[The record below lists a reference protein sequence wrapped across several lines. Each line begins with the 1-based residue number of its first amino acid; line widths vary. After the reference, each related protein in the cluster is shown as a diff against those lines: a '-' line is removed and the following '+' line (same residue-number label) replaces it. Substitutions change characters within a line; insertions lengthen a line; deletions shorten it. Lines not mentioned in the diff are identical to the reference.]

1 MDFRHNGRN
10 VLRAAAV
17 TCVWNGYRNKSRS
30 AQKVDSGEENVLA
43 LPAWTRTRDLSTGT
57 SATLYQR
64 TVRAHSYVPA
74 RKNIVSVTQKYAKVG
89 AGGLEP
95 K

>member
-1 MDFRHNGRN
+1 MDFWQNGRN
-10 VLRAAAV
+10 LLRAAAV
-17 TCVWNGYRNKSRS
+17 TRGWNGYRNKSRS
-30 AQKVDSGEENVLA
+30 AQKVDSGEENFLTV
-43 LPAWTRTRDLSTGT
+43 PAWTRTRDLSAGT
-57 SATLYQR
+57 NATLYQR
-64 TVRAHSYVPA
+64 TIRAYSYVPA